1 MRFFLG
7 LLLSLSLCFSTLV
20 YTVNAHS
27 ENNIFMNTT
36 SDADAET
43 ASDITT
49 EHTAAPVLTLTASSA
64 LLMDAAT
71 GTVLFEQNAAK
82 ERPIASVTK
91 IMTLLLIFQALHNQ
105 TIQLEDLIPVSAHAA
120 SMGGS
125 QVYLEEG
132 ETQTVETLIK
142 CIAVASANDACVA
155 MAEQL
160 SRKRRSLCPEN
171 ERNSSFTWHDCIHTL
186 PTAVDW
192 TRTGHY
198 STRL

>member
-64 LLMDAAT
+64 LLMDA
-71 GTVLFEQNAAK
+71 GYRNVLFEQKCCKKNA
-82 ERPIASVTK
+82 R
-91 IMTLLLIFQALHNQ
+91 L
-105 TIQLEDLIPVSAHAA
+105 PVLQKS
-120 SMGGS
+120 
-125 QVYLEEG
+125 
-132 ETQTVETLIK
+132 
-142 CIAVASANDACVA
+142 
-155 MAEQL
+155 
-160 SRKRRSLCPEN
+160 
-171 ERNSSFTWHDCIHTL
+171 
-186 PTAVDW
+186 
-192 TRTGHY
+192 
-198 STRL
+198 

>member
-142 CIAVASANDACVA
+142 CIVVASANDACVA

-160 SRKRRSLCPEN
+160 AGSE
-171 ERNSSFTWHDCIHTL
+171 EAF
-186 PTAVDW
+186 V
-192 TRTGHY
+192 
-198 STRL
+198 

>member
-36 SDADAET
+36 SDANAET

-105 TIQLEDLIPVSAHAA
+105 TIQLEDLIPVSAAPH
-120 SMGGS
+120 
-125 QVYLEEG
+125 
-132 ETQTVETLIK
+132 
-142 CIAVASANDACVA
+142 
-155 MAEQL
+155 
-160 SRKRRSLCPEN
+160 
-171 ERNSSFTWHDCIHTL
+171 
-186 PTAVDW
+186 
-192 TRTGHY
+192 
-198 STRL
+198 

>member
-36 SDADAET
+36 SDANAET

-120 SMGGS
+120 SMGGCS
-125 QVYLEEG
+125 GLPRRRG
-132 ETQTVETLIK
+132 NT
-142 CIAVASANDACVA
+142 D
-155 MAEQL
+155 
-160 SRKRRSLCPEN
+160 SRNTDQMYRCCQCQRCLC
-171 ERNSSFTWHDCIHTL
+171 RH
-186 PTAVDW
+186 
-192 TRTGHY
+192 G
-198 STRL
+198 

>member
-91 IMTLLLIFQALHNQ
+91 IMTLLLIFRH
-105 TIQLEDLIPVSAHAA
+105 
-120 SMGGS
+120 
-125 QVYLEEG
+125 
-132 ETQTVETLIK
+132 
-142 CIAVASANDACVA
+142 CII
-155 MAEQL
+155 
-160 SRKRRSLCPEN
+160 RPF
-171 ERNSSFTWHDCIHTL
+171 NSKTSFRFLHTL
-186 PTAVDW
+186 PVWAALRFTSKKGKH
-192 TRTGHY
+192 RQ
-198 STRL
+198 

>member
-1 MRFFLG
+1 MPLPERFYLNKM
-7 LLLSLSLCFSTLV
+7 L
-20 YTVNAHS
+20 
-27 ENNIFMNTT
+27 
-36 SDADAET
+36 
-43 ASDITT
+43 
-49 EHTAAPVLTLTASSA
+49 
-64 LLMDAAT
+64 
-71 GTVLFEQNAAK
+71 QK

-142 CIAVASANDACVA
+142 CIVVASANDACVA

-160 SRKRRSLCPEN
+160 AGSEEAFVRQMN
-171 ERNSSFTWHDCIHTL
+171 ETALHLACYIHTL

-192 TRTGHY
+192 TRKGT
-198 STRL
+198 TPRLMILH